1 MTDQQQRENDID
13 LCEAVGRLPDRLR
26 CVVLLYSYGYGQW
39 EIAETLGVNRNTVR
53 ERLEKAFSLLKL
65 VL

>member
-26 CVVLLYSYGYGQW
+26 CVVLLHSYGYSQQ
-39 EIAETLGVNRNTVR
+39 EIGDMMGISQRGIGK
-53 ERLEKAFSLLKL
+53 RLEKAFELLKEF
-65 VL
+65 